1 MLIIALPKALL
12 VQKKN
17 IKLVF
22 SEDYLA
28 IMRENIGKNKGT
40 TDIQF
45 RIVYSDYVGIAWE
58 CQKNNPKFL
67 LSYKEPN
74 LENLD
79 NILYNYPTNL
89 FRFIITITIR
99 YQK

>member
-1 MLIIALPKALL
+1 MLVIALPKALL
-12 VQKKN
+12 VWKKN

-22 SEDYLA
+22 GEDYLA

-40 TDIQF
+40 ADIQF
-45 RIVYSDYVGIAWE
+45 RIIYSDYIGTAQE

-67 LSYKEPN
+67 LSYKEY
-74 LENLD
+74 NLD
-79 NILYNYPTNL
+79 NLDDILYNPPTNL
-89 FRFIITITIR
+89 SRFIIAITIR